1 MSLLLAQLEQI
12 LLISEHKQKEES
24 WNWNFMIPDI
34 PVSLRSRHRKL
45 YQEAQEDVE
54 QEVHMLRIEAPLQ
67 RGKFPWQLQW
77 ICMESSNW
85 LSVLVGRWWCI
96 KSAGVSLHC
105 FHMGDD
111 ASSFVIFVGSVRN
124 GTNTKSKFK
133 QWQSSCATMATE
145 PAQRG
150 WDSHTSWIIMASPIL
165 APLSGFLD
173 PIFGSLPGWFSPI
186 CSF

>member
-1 MSLLLAQLEQI
+1 M

-24 WNWNFMIPDI
+24 WNWNFMI

-54 QEVHMLRIEAPLQ
+54 QEVHMLRIETPLQ

-96 KSAGVSLHC
+96 IKSAGVSLHC
-105 FHMGDD
+105 FHMGQLCYLCWFREERDEYKEQVQAMTKFLRD
-111 ASSFVIFVGSVRN
+111 YGDWACTERMDGIHIHHGSSWRH
-124 GTNTKSKFK
+124 
-133 QWQSSCATMATE
+133 
-145 PAQRG
+145 P
-150 WDSHTSWIIMASPIL
+150 SWPH
-165 APLSGFLD
+165 FLV
-173 PIFGSLPGWFSPI
+173 S
-186 CSF
+186 